1 MKPLFNVILLALVVT
16 YSCRENRELK
26 FVRDTYH
33 YQPSYKLTDTVGSKF
48 VFSFYSRYF
57 VYGYNYNKLNFD
69 SVVYDMVC
77 KMLNGDTI
85 LSNIGLSFEDRG
97 RYNYYEEG
105 EFVET
110 DDNISSISWSIQNP
124 NVIVQTSGGDTYLI
138 KTIPFKCNLKEEHNK
153 IINRP
158 NYRKVI
164 PTKLKTR
171 KVLFK
176 NLNFKVLTNLSS
188 MPINGIFAVSLFRKE
203 DVIKIS
209 TALEKARVQW
219 NFQSEQARKKRQPIF
234 DRGICKSIMFKK
246 VEDNIA
252 YYYLD
257 AGSAHDGIHE
267 YLLRQLSD
275 SDIKIKSI
283 EIQML

>member
-1 MKPLFNVILLALVVT
+1 
-16 YSCRENRELK
+16 
-26 FVRDTYH
+26 
-33 YQPSYKLTDTVGSKF
+33 
-48 VFSFYSRYF
+48 
-57 VYGYNYNKLNFD
+57 
-69 SVVYDMVC
+69 
-77 KMLNGDTI
+77 
-85 LSNIGLSFEDRG
+85 
-97 RYNYYEEG
+97 
-105 EFVET
+105 
-110 DDNISSISWSIQNP
+110 
-124 NVIVQTSGGDTYLI
+124 
-138 KTIPFKCNLKEEHNK
+138 
-153 IINRP
+153 
-158 NYRKVI
+158 
-164 PTKLKTR
+164 
-171 KVLFK
+171 
-176 NLNFKVLTNLSS
+176 

>member
-85 LSNIGLSFEDRG
+85 LSNIDFFFEDQG

-105 EFVET
+105 EFNET
-110 DDNISSISWSIQNP
+110 DDYISFISWSIENP
-124 NVIVQTSGGDTYLI
+124 NIIVHKSGDTYL
-138 KTIPFKCNLKEEHNK
+138 KKSIPFKCNLKQEHYK

-188 MPINGIFAVSLFRKE
+188 MPINGIFAISLFRKE

-219 NFQSEQARKKRQPIF
+219 NFQSEQARKKNKPIF
-234 DRGICKSIMFKK
+234 DRGDCNSIIFKK

-257 AGSAHDGIHE
+257 AGSAHEGIHE

-275 SDIKIKSI
+275 SDIKIKSV